1 MSRSQ
6 DRQWRRVL
14 LSLSAA
20 LVFSVVALGTSG
32 FMFAQTVELQ
42 QKIAVVDQ
50 IVGVCG
56 PAGEP
61 GQDGADG
68 ACGPVGAA
76 GPCGPEGEPG
86 APGAAGE
93 TGAQGE
99 SGSAGSTGATGPQG
113 EKGDTG
119 ATGAQGEKGDTGAT
133 GATGSPGAPGADG
146 VTTIGHHGAFH
157 DDSDQFFSGEPQA
170 MRMNNSSPVNCGVY
184 VDEETQSKIFVSK
197 DGVYNLQF
205 SAQIRSDINQTKEMD
220 IWLAKNGEPVPNS
233 NTQFFA
239 PDRKGIY
246 IAAWNF
252 VVPMKAGDFL
262 ELMWFSEDIDIFLSK
277 LDEQAELKIPAVPS
291 LILTLTQVG

>member
-1 MSRSQ
+1 MSRSG

-14 LSLSAA
+14 LSLGAA
-20 LVFSVVALGTSG
+20 LVFSTLALGTSG
-32 FMFAQTVELQ
+32 FMFAQTLELQ
-42 QKIAVVDQ
+42 EKISVVDE

-56 PAGEP
+56 PAGTP

-68 ACGPVGAA
+68 ACGPEGAA
-76 GPCGPEGEPG
+76 GPCGPEGEAG
-86 APGAAGE
+86 APGATGE

-99 SGSAGSTGATGPQG
+99 SGSTGSTGATGPQG
-113 EKGDTG
+113 EKGETG
-119 ATGAQGEKGDTGAT
+119 ATGAQGDKGATGAT
-133 GATGSPGAPGADG
+133 GATGAPGADG

-170 MRMNNSSPVNCGVY
+170 MRLNNSSPENCGVY
-184 VDEETQSKIFVSK
+184 VDEETQSKIFVSR

-220 IWLAKNGEPVPNS
+220 IWLAQNGEPVPNS
-233 NTQFFA
+233 NTQFYA

-262 ELMWFSEDIDIFLSK
+262 ELMWFSEDVDIFLSQ
-277 LDEQAELKIPAVPS
+277 LNEQPELKIPAVPS

>member
-1 MSRSQ
+1 MSRSG
-6 DRQWRRVL
+6 DRQWRRVI

-20 LVFSVVALGTSG
+20 LVFSVLALGTSG

-61 GQDGADG
+61 GQDGLDG
-68 ACGPVGAA
+68 ECGPVGAA
-76 GPCGPEGEPG
+76 GPCGPEGPQGEPG
-86 APGAAGE
+86 
-93 TGAQGE
+93 
-99 SGSAGSTGATGPQG
+99 SDGSAGLDGSTGEKGDTGATGSQGEKGDTGQTGATGPQG

-119 ATGAQGEKGDTGAT
+119 ATGA
-133 GATGSPGAPGADG
+133 PGLDG
-146 VTTIGHHGAFH
+146 VTTIGHHGAFY

-170 MRMNNSSPVNCGVY
+170 MRMNNSSPANCGIY
-184 VDEETQSKIFVSK
+184 VDEETQSKIYVTRK
-197 DGVYNLQF
+197 GAYNLQF
-205 SAQIRSDINQTKEMD
+205 SAQVRSDINQVKEMD

-252 VVPMKAGDFL
+252 VVALEEGDYL
-262 ELMWFSEDIDIFLSK
+262 ELMWYSEDRDIFLSK
-277 LDEQAELKIPAVPS
+277 LDEQPELKIPAVPS